1 MNTGKLIVSTPSVL
15 GDFNFHRTVVV
26 ITSYK
31 NSGSIGLILNKKMEY
46 TLDDVMEGIEFK
58 FPIFF
63 GGPLEQDN
71 LFYLHTLGSQIPN
84 SFPISDSL
92 YWNGDFNMIKK
103 LLNKGELNENNIR
116 FFLGYSGWE
125 EGQLEEEIKEKSWEP
140 IEIKSPKELI
150 QMNTEEMWQVCM
162 TALGGKYLLW
172 SNSPDNPSLN

>member
-1 MNTGKLIVSTPSVL
+1 MNAGKLIVSTPSVL

-46 TLDDVMEGIEFK
+46 TLDHVMEGIEFK

-71 LFYLHTLGSQIPN
+71 LFYLHTLGSKIPN
-84 SFPISDSL
+84 SFAISDSL
-92 YWNGDFNMIKK
+92 YLNGDFNMIKK

-125 EGQLEEEIKEKSWEP
+125 EDLDDEEFED
-140 IEIKSPKELI
+140 
-150 QMNTEEMWQVCM
+150 EEDIDEEQE
-162 TALGGKYLLW
+162 
-172 SNSPDNPSLN
+172 N